1 MSTKIL
7 ARYAI
12 RETMGIVVMGV
23 ALFWPAGTINW
34 WQAWGALVI
43 MALWSAGTAVA
54 ILQRNPEL
62 LADRLGPRK
71 GAKSWDLAIMSL
83 LGGIQLARYIV
94 AGLDHRYGWSGE
106 FPLTAQMAALA
117 AGSLGYALMVWSTAV
132 NAFFS
137 QIVRIQTEKGHRVV
151 TSGPYNYL
159 RHPGYFGA
167 LVFELTVGVLL
178 GSWWA
183 FGISLI
189 SAALLL
195 VRTNLEDRTL
205 QNELAGYSDYA
216 KKVRYRLIPRVW

>member
-167 LVFELTVGVLL
+167 LVFELTVAILL

-189 SAALLL
+189 NAALLL
-195 VRTNLEDRTL
+195 VRTSLEDRTL

>member
-1 MSTKIL
+1 
-7 ARYAI
+7 
-12 RETMGIVVMGV
+12 
-23 ALFWPAGTINW
+23 
-34 WQAWGALVI
+34 
-43 MALWSAGTAVA
+43 
-54 ILQRNPEL
+54 
-62 LADRLGPRK
+62 
-71 GAKSWDLAIMSL
+71 MSL

-167 LVFELTVGVLL
+167 LVFELTVAILL

-195 VRTNLEDRTL
+195 VRTSLEDRTL